1 MASER
6 QAWQRA
12 RRSRDPRFD
21 GRFFVGVTTTGIYC
35 RPICPARLAHE
46 RHVRYFRL
54 AAEASSA
61 GFRPCRR
68 CRPDT
73 APGTAAWAGTP
84 ATVQRALRLVDER
97 VADGLQVE
105 DLAAS
110 LGVGPR
116 HLHRLFVAH
125 LGAAPGE
132 VVHTRRLHFARAL
145 IDRTTLPFA
154 TVAHAAGFGSIR
166 RFNDAVRDA
175 WRATPSSLRGRV
187 QCSDMG
193 APYTFALAYRPPF
206 DWDAIVGFLA
216 ARAIPGVESVEG
228 GRCTRALAIDG
239 APALISVSHD
249 AARCQLDVAV
259 RIDNPRLLYAVL
271 SRTRT
276 VFDLCAVPSEISGRL
291 GTDPLLRTLLDRR
304 PGLRVPG
311 AWDAFEIAVRAI
323 VGQQVSV
330 AAARTLLARI
340 VARWGTP
347 LDDGPAAFPMAP
359 VLADARLESAG
370 LTRTRA
376 AAVRALATSVANG
389 RLELGPGADP
399 VAARE
404 ALAALPGIGP
414 WTVEYIALRALGDPD
429 AWPAGDA
436 VLQRATGL
444 DAARLA
450 ARAEAWRPWR
460 GYAAMHIWMG
470 VNDGYLPI
478 PERRGESR
486 RSPHA
491 ARRRGRAARVAVR

>member
-1 MASER
+1 MVSER
-6 QAWQRA
+6 LAWQRA

-35 RPICPARLAHE
+35 RPICPARLADE

-68 CRPDT
+68 CRPET

-84 ATVQRALRLVDER
+84 ATVQRALRLIDER
-97 VADGLQVE
+97 VADGLQV
-105 DLAAS
+105 DALAAS
-110 LGVGPR
+110 LGIGPR

-125 LGAAPGE
+125 LGAGPGE
-132 VVHTRRLHFARAL
+132 VVQTRRLHFARAL
-145 IDRTTLPFA
+145 IDRTALPFA

-175 WRATPSSLRGRV
+175 WRATPSSLRGRA
-187 QCSDMG
+187 QRPDTT
-193 APYTFALAYRPPF
+193 APYAFALAYRPPF
-206 DWDAIVGFLA
+206 DWDALVGFLG
-216 ARAIPGVESVEG
+216 ARAIPGVESVES
-228 GRCTRALAIDG
+228 GRYTRALVLEG
-239 APALISVSHD
+239 TPALVSVSHD
-249 AARCQLDVAV
+249 EPRHQLDVAV

-271 SRTRT
+271 SRTRA
-276 VFDLCAVPSEISGRL
+276 VFDLCAVPAEIAARL
-291 GTDPLLRTLLDRR
+291 GTDPLLRPLVERR

-311 AWDAFEIAVRAI
+311 AWDPFELAVRAV

-330 AAARTLLARI
+330 AAARTLLSRI
-340 VARWGTP
+340 VARWGAP
-347 LDDGPAAFPMAP
+347 LDDGATAFPMAP
-359 VLADARLESAG
+359 VLVDARLESVG
-370 LTRTRA
+370 LTGARA
-376 AAVRALATSVANG
+376 TAVRALATSVANG
-389 RLELGPGADP
+389 DLELGLGADP

-404 ALAALPGIGP
+404 VLMALPGIGP
-414 WTVEYIALRALGDPD
+414 WTTEYIALRALGDPD

-460 GYAAMHIWMG
+460 AYAALHIWMG
-470 VNDGYLPI
+470 VNDGHLPI
-478 PERRGESR
+478 PERRRESR
-486 RSPHA
+486 RSDHPA
-491 ARRRGRAARVAVR
+491 GRRGRAARVAVR